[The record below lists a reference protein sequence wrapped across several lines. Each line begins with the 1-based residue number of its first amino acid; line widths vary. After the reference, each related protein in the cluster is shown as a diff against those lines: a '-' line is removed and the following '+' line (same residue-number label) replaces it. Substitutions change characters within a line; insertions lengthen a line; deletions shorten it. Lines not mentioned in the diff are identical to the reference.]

1 MVCCQCYAVSAA
13 LRYGIENTA
22 DSIGTD
28 WHAGPS
34 QVLPRSSAS
43 FTAGITNNSCTF
55 TIGTNPGLGRDNDS
69 GSGPLAGLR
78 SLFRSHTIDTQLQ
91 AQLPGASGA
100 LLQHMTSLPAFV
112 DSSLPHP
119 PQVWPPAREPLL
131 RCTTLGRCEST

>member
-1 MVCCQCYAVSAA
+1 M
-13 LRYGIENTA
+13 A
-22 DSIGTD
+22 DSTGNG

-43 FTAGITNNSCTF
+43 FTAGITNSSGAF
-55 TIGTNPGLGRDNDS
+55 TIGSNPGVGRASNG
-69 GSGPLAGLR
+69 GSGPQAGLR

-112 DSSLPHP
+112 DSSLPDP
-119 PQVWPPAREPLL
+119 PQVWPLLVNFSPASLFCFDQL
-131 RCTTLGRCEST
+131 RSLQVNRMTQARKLCWSIPVT